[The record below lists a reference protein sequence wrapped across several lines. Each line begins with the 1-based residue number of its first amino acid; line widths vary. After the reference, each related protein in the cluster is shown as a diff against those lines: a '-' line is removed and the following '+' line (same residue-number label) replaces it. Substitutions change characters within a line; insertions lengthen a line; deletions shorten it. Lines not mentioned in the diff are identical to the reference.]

1 MARLPRYAVSGQ
13 PQHVIQR
20 STDCSA
26 LFAADTDYCF
36 FLDCLKTACDRY
48 GCHVHAY
55 VLMTNHVHLLMTPK
69 LEVGIGKVMQ
79 SVGRRYVR
87 HFNLIHR
94 RTGTLWEGRYKAT
107 LVDTERYLL
116 TCYRYIELNPVRAG
130 LVEHPS
136 QYRWSSYCANALG
149 QPDPLVTVH
158 ELYRGLGTDSE
169 SRQLSYREL
178 FLEQIDDF
186 TLCDIRSATN
196 KGWALGNDRFR
207 GDISRL
213 LNRRA
218 RPLPKGGDRRSQ
230 AYQDRE
236 RKRDSIDADFS

>member
-20 STDCSA
+20 STNCSA
-26 LFAADTDYCF
+26 LFAADADYCF

-55 VLMTNHVHLLMTPK
+55 VLMTNHAHLLMTPK

-87 HFNLIHR
+87 HFNLIYQ

-136 QYRWSSYCANALG
+136 QYRWSSYCTNALG
-149 QPDPLVTVH
+149 QPDPLVTAH
-158 ELYRGLGTDSE
+158 ARYRDLGTE
-169 SRQLSYREL
+169 PATQQAAYRLL
-178 FLEQIDDF
+178 FRDQIDDS
-186 TLCDIRSATN
+186 TLSYIRNATN
-196 KGWALGNDRFR
+196 KGWALGNDRFHESIA
-207 GDISRL
+207 DL

-218 RPLPKGGDRRSQ
+218 RPLPKGGDRRSH
-230 AYQDRE
+230 AFLGRE
-236 RKRDSIDADFS
+236 V